1 MVRRA
6 VAVAFVMTLGLALS
20 GCGPCGFTFGILEG
34 AQSCRAEPAPG
45 R

>member
-1 MVRRA
+1 MFRRVVAA
-6 VAVAFVMTLGLALS
+6 VFLMALGLSLS
-20 GCGPCGFTFGILEG
+20 GCGPCGFTFGMLEG